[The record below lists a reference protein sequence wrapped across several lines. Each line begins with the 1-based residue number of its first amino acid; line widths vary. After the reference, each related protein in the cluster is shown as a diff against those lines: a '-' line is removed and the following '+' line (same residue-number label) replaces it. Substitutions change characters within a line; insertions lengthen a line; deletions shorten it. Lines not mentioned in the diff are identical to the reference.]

1 MSDGFACAACLAGVR
16 WGSVGFYIFSL
27 FLIRSS
33 KRLVVMVFSHSNSEV
48 AGFSN
53 NPGLSPAKH
62 AKPSFE
68 VSAFSKERKV
78 PIAEK
83 EPRSW
88 NRKAKKHLVDK
99 NKSSVVTDKK
109 ARKVLKKKNKLASIA
124 DKEKM
129 KIVKEMRKFCNKLS
143 KPIPEKETRKGRK
156 TDLFSS
162 SSLSSSSSSRSSSR
176 SRSSSTSS
184 STSSSPSSK
193 ASAASSPVASSKSSS
208 RSAALDRK
216 PSTSSGRRRGHYGV
230 KNFQVI

>member
-1 MSDGFACAACLAGVR
+1 M
-16 WGSVGFYIFSL
+16 GFYIFSL

-53 NPGLSPAKH
+53 KPGLSPAKH

-88 NRKAKKHLVDK
+88 NRKAKKHSVDK

-124 DKEKM
+124 DKEKRKLAKKKSASIVEKEKM
-129 KIVKEMRKFCNKLS
+129 KIVKEMRKFCKKLS

-162 SSLSSSSSSRSSSR
+162 SSSSSSSSSRSSSR